1 MSYEG
6 GSLMGDKHE
15 NKNKHAKKKLTTK
28 EKKQMNHLKL
38 MEGSKDKNSST
49 EVVAFHNKDKKA
61 A

>member
-1 MSYEG
+1 
-6 GSLMGDKHE
+6 MGDKHE

-28 EKKQMNHLKL
+28 EKKQMNHLRL